1 MIKMNQSSKICVIA
15 LDGATLDLVEPWAGA
30 GKLKTLATFFER
42 GVSARLESVIPPIT
56 GPAWASFITGKNPA
70 AHGVGDWWYK
80 RDGTYDL
87 LPVNATRI
95 RTPTLW
101 DLLSA
106 SGKRVAAINVP
117 MTFPPQ
123 KTNGVIV
130 SGLLTPTNRGAYT
143 YPESFR
149 DELLKAVPDYR
160 MNLETFY
167 APGRAE
173 AFLNDLR
180 DLIRVRSEA
189 ARFLYRRE
197 APDLFM
203 VHYIATD
210 WVQHALWHA
219 MDKTHPKHNAAE
231 AGVHGDSILKI
242 YQQIDAELEALL
254 AEMDP
259 DTTVLVMSDHGFGP
273 LYDYIYLNTWLL
285 HKGWLVLKNDA
296 ATRFKHLAFNLGLVP
311 TNLYR
316 LASRLGLSSAAVG
329 AHKETQYHLLKT
341 FFLSSQNI
349 DWSRTRAYSV
359 GNIGQIFLNVRGREP
374 QGIVDPGPEYESTRA
389 ALIEQL
395 GRELVH
401 PKDGRSLADHIY
413 LREEIYHGPFLEEMP
428 DLLVM
433 PRNLEFQAAGLSEF
447 LSNQVAEPS
456 FIYSGGH
463 RMEGALL
470 MRGAPIRAKAQLP
483 SARLVD
489 LLPTILYLMD
499 VPLLKDFD
507 GRVLQEALTQEAV
520 GSRPVRY
527 ADSAAE
533 AFQPKDVYT
542 EEESEAINERLR
554 ALGYLG

>member
-1 MIKMNQSSKICVIA
+1 MGRDSKVFVIA
-15 LDGATLDLVEPWAGA
+15 LDGATLDLIAPWAGA
-30 GKLKTLATFFER
+30 GKLKTLAAFFEQ

-70 AHGVGDWWYK
+70 GHGVGDWWYK
-80 RDGTYDL
+80 RDGSYDL

-95 RTPTLW
+95 RTSTLW

-106 SGKRVAAINVP
+106 SGKRLAAINVP
-117 MTFPPQ
+117 MTFPPP
-123 KTNGVIV
+123 KANGVIV
-130 SGLLTPTNRGAYT
+130 AGLLTPTNRGAYT
-143 YPESFR
+143 SPESFR

-167 APGRAE
+167 APGAVE

-219 MDKTHPKHNAAE
+219 MDTTHPKHNHAE
-231 AGVHGDSILKI
+231 ARTYGDSILKI
-242 YQQIDAELEALL
+242 YQQIDAELGNLL
-254 AEMDP
+254 AEVDP
-259 DTTVLVMSDHGFGP
+259 DTTVMVMSDHGFGP

-285 HKGWLVLKNDA
+285 QKGWLVLKNDA
-296 ATRFKHLAFNLGLVP
+296 ATRLKHLAFNLGLVP

-329 AHKETQYHLLKT
+329 ARKETQYNLLKT

-374 QGIVDPGPEYESTRA
+374 QGIVDPERDYQSTRA
-389 ALIEQL
+389 ALIGQL
-395 GRELVH
+395 RSELIH

-413 LREEIYHGPFLEEMP
+413 RREEIYHGAFLEEMP
-428 DLLVM
+428 DILVM

-447 LSNQVAEPS
+447 LSNRVAEPS

-463 RMEGALL
+463 RLEGTLL
-470 MRGAPIRAKAQLP
+470 MRGAAVRAKTELP
-483 SARLVD
+483 SARLID

-507 GRVLQEALTQEAV
+507 GRVLQEALTEEAV
-520 GSRPVRY
+520 RARSIRY
-527 ADSAAE
+527 ADGE
-533 AFQPKDVYT
+533 VKAFESENVYT
-542 EEESEAINERLR
+542 DEESEAINERLR

>member
-1 MIKMNQSSKICVIA
+1 MDQSTKVCVIA
-15 LDGATLDLVEPWAGA
+15 LDGATLDLVGPWAGA
-30 GKLKTLATFFER
+30 GKLKTLATFFEQ
-42 GVSARLESVIPPIT
+42 GVNARLESVIPPIT
-56 GPAWASFITGKNPA
+56 GPAWASFVTGKNPA

-80 RDGTYDL
+80 REGSYDL
-87 LPVNATRI
+87 LPVNSTRI

-101 DLLSA
+101 DLMGEN
-106 SGKRVAAINVP
+106 GKRVAAINVP
-117 MTFPPQ
+117 MTYPPP
-123 KTNGVIV
+123 KTNGVVV
-130 SGLLTPTNRGAYT
+130 SGLLTPSNRGAYT
-143 YPESFR
+143 YPKDLS

-173 AFLNDLR
+173 PFMNDLR
-180 DLIRVRSEA
+180 QLIRVRSEA

-197 APDLFM
+197 SPDFFM

-219 MDKTHPKHNAAE
+219 MDAKHPKHDAAE
-231 AGVHGDSILKI
+231 AVRYGDAILQI
-242 YQQIDAELEALL
+242 YQQIDLELERLL
-254 AEMDP
+254 AELDP
-259 DTTVLVMSDHGFGP
+259 NTTVVVMSDHGFGP

-285 HKGWLVLKNDA
+285 QNGWLVLKRDA
-296 ATRFKHLAFNLGLVP
+296 ATRLKHLAFNHGLVP

-316 LASRLGLSSAAVG
+316 LAARLGLGSAAVG
-329 AHKETQYHLLKT
+329 ASKDTQYNVLKM

-374 QGIVDPGPEYESTRA
+374 QGIVDPDRDYESTRDE
-389 ALIEQL
+389 LIEQL
-395 GRELVH
+395 RGLNH
-401 PKDGRSLADHIY
+401 PKDGRPLADRIY
-413 LREEIYHGPFLEEMP
+413 RREEIYHGKFLGEMP
-428 DLLVM
+428 DILLM

-447 LSNQVAEPS
+447 LSNRVADPG

-463 RMEGALL
+463 RMDGTLL
-470 MRGAPIRAKAQLP
+470 MRGPAVRAKTTLP

-489 LLPTILYLMD
+489 LLPTLLYLMD
-499 VPLLKDFD
+499 VPLLNDFD
-507 GRVLQEALTQEAV
+507 GRVLLEALTAEAV
-520 GSRPVRY
+520 RSRPVRHV
-527 ADSAAE
+527 DGGEKRFESE
-533 AFQPKDVYT
+533 NVYS

>member
-1 MIKMNQSSKICVIA
+1 MIA
-15 LDGATLDLVEPWAGA
+15 LDGATLDLVEPWARA
-30 GKLKTLATFFER
+30 GKLKTLATFFEA

-56 GPAWASFITGKNPA
+56 GPAWASFVTGKNPA

-80 RDGTYDL
+80 RSGSYDL
-87 LPVNATRI
+87 LPVNSTRI

-101 DLLSA
+101 DLLTA

-117 MTFPPQ
+117 MTYPPP
-123 KTNGVIV
+123 KANGVIV

-143 YPESFR
+143 YPAGFR
-149 DELLKAVPDYR
+149 EELLKAVPDYR

-173 AFLNDLR
+173 PFMNDLL

-189 ARFLYRRE
+189 ARFIYRRE
-197 APDLFM
+197 SPELFM

-219 MDKTHPKHNAAE
+219 MDPTHPKHDPVEAATF
-231 AGVHGDSILKI
+231 GDAILRI
-242 YQQIDAELEALL
+242 YQQIDAELEKLL
-254 AEMDP
+254 AELDP
-259 DTTVLVMSDHGFGP
+259 NTTVFVMSDHGFGP

-285 HKGWLVLKNDA
+285 QKGWLVLKNDP
-296 ATRFKHLAFNLGLVP
+296 ATRLKHLLFNLGLVP

-316 LASRLGLSSAAVG
+316 LASRLGLGSAAVSAG
-329 AHKETQYHLLKT
+329 KETQYNVLKT

-374 QGIVDPGPEYESTRA
+374 EGIVDPEGDYESTRA
-389 ALIEQL
+389 ALIQ
-395 GRELVH
+395 ELHGLNH
-401 PKDGRSLADHIY
+401 PKDGRPLADHIY
-413 LREEIYHGPFLEEMP
+413 RREEIYHGPFLEEMP
-428 DLLVM
+428 DILLM

-447 LSNQVAEPS
+447 LSNRVAEPS

-463 RMEGALL
+463 RMDGTLL
-470 MRGAPIRAKAQLP
+470 MKGAPIRAKAELA
-483 SARLVD
+483 SARLID
-489 LLPTILYLMD
+489 LLPTLLYLMD
-499 VPLLKDFD
+499 VPLLKDLD
-507 GRVLQEALTQEAV
+507 GRVLLEALTEEAV
-520 GSRPVRY
+520 RVRSIRY
-527 ADSAAE
+527 EEGE
-533 AFQPKDVYT
+533 AKTFTSENVYSDQ
-542 EEESEAINERLR
+542 ESDAINERLR